1 MQYIERYTESIDWVT
16 LFLVGCIVLFSIAK
30 YAYPKRFEEFVML
43 PVNNKYFLVHG
54 KSDDIKHPFNLLL
67 FVTQVISVSLFIF
80 LLFKTEYPE
89 TLKTNPW
96 IFVQI
101 FTAYTFFIIIKFLI
115 EKIVGSIFT
124 IDPLVNNYL
133 YQKLSYRN
141 LLAIAIFIGNLIF
154 FYVLEPTK
162 SSLFIFIIIIVIL
175 NCIALLYSYKIIGSL
190 ILHNFFY
197 FILYLCGLEIS
208 PYIILYKALQ

>member
-89 TLKTNPW
+89 TL
-96 IFVQI
+96 
-101 FTAYTFFIIIKFLI
+101 IKFLI